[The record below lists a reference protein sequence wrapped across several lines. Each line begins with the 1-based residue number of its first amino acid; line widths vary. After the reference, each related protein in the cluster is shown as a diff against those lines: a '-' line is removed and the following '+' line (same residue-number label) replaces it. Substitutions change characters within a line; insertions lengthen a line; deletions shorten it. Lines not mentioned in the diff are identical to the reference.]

1 MHAVRRLYTYFIV
14 AVSLAVLSVGVA
26 NLIRLALEQAWPA
39 GGASLA
45 PADSE
50 ALRRQLSLYVAL
62 VVVALPIWA
71 VHWWLAQRA
80 RGRPGAAGEEERC
93 SPLRSLYLTLGL
105 AAPLAVAIPAA
116 IELIG
121 HVARALAGASR
132 GGQPAGWIAALLVAG
147 AVWGYHAWLRE
158 RDLAAGPLPPESL
171 ILPRLYRYAATFVG
185 MLLLLFGARSLIG
198 LAVDAAAG
206 GPVLSEVRWWAVP
219 LAEGVAVAAV
229 GLVLWGSHWSYSQ
242 RVLATSGWRGES
254 ERRSTERLLY
264 LYGSLVVAAVVTL
277 LGAAGSLE
285 ALLRELLGAPLL
297 GSLRPGAWRIVEPLL
312 LAVPFALFWLYQRRQ
327 VLGEPERALLRR
339 LYTYGAAL
347 VGLGFAAVGLG
358 WVLGIL
364 IDLLLG
370 GARTV
375 AERSDLW
382 RGELARFAGVAVVGS
397 ALWLAEWYVA
407 QRRVAADLAA
417 ERGATTRRVYLYAV
431 VAGALV
437 ATLGSLAV
445 VVYRLLRVLLGV
457 ASSQGL
463 ASDVSAA
470 LGVLVVAAALLAYH
484 GVTLRGDLA
493 ARPPAGGPSAARLA
507 LVLSGPPGAD
517 LEAALAELR
526 AHLPVGYDLSVAR
539 AAPRRVEP
547 EVMPPPAEASTRPA
561 PP

>member
-26 NLIRLALEQAWPA
+26 NLIRLALEQVWPA
-39 GGASLA
+39 GGASLG

-80 RGRPGAAGEEERC
+80 RGRPEAAGEEERC

-116 IELIG
+116 IQLIG
-121 HVARALAGASR
+121 HVARALVGAPR
-132 GGQPAGWIAALLVAG
+132 GGEPPGWIATLLVAG
-147 AVWGYHAWLRE
+147 TVWGYHAWLRE

-171 ILPRLYRYAATFVG
+171 ILPRLYRYAAAFVG
-185 MLLLLFGARSLIG
+185 ALLLLFGARSLIA

-206 GPVLSEVRWWAVP
+206 RPGVFEARWWALP
-219 LAEGVAVAAV
+219 LADGIAAMVV
-229 GLVLWGSHWSYSQ
+229 GLVVWGSHWGYSL

-254 ERRSTERLLY
+254 ELRSTERLLY

-285 ALLRELLGAPLL
+285 ELFRELLGAPLL
-297 GSLRPGAWRIVEPLL
+297 GSLGLGAWRFVRPLL

-327 VLGEPERALLRR
+327 VLGEPERLLRPRERALLRR

-382 RGELARFAGVAVVGS
+382 RGELARFVGVAVVGS
-397 ALWLAEWYVA
+397 ALWIGEWYVA
-407 QRRVAADLAA
+407 QRRVAADPAG
-417 ERGATTRRVYLYAV
+417 ERGATIRRVYLYAV
-431 VAGALV
+431 VAG
-437 ATLGSLAV
+437 
-445 VVYRLLRVLLGV
+445 
-457 ASSQGL
+457 
-463 ASDVSAA
+463 
-470 LGVLVVAAALLAYH
+470 
-484 GVTLRGDLA
+484 
-493 ARPPAGGPSAARLA
+493 
-507 LVLSGPPGAD
+507 
-517 LEAALAELR
+517 
-526 AHLPVGYDLSVAR
+526 
-539 AAPRRVEP
+539 
-547 EVMPPPAEASTRPA
+547 
-561 PP
+561 